1 MGLHICKNCGAELSP
16 KGIEL
21 GICGKC
27 GSKSI
32 VESNISSDEKSETT
46 NSKCPKC
53 DFSLTSE
60 DINKGKC
67 SNCFLILLEWAKNTV
82 ETPTTKPEA
91 LKKLKEAKEHLELEL
106 ITQDDYD
113 KLKNELS
120 PIIMSSSDEE
130 SETNQPESTP
140 TNQKT
145 SQQSQ
150 QKPSESKKRSKW
162 VYIGIVVFILWL
174 IGVMMP
180 PTSSSSGSSSSYST
194 SSYKYYCDE
203 CGDGIS
209 GQPYQCIL
217 YMCTQA
223 KEGQVASGLETFCSC
238 SCGVE
243 HRRKEGF
250 KYECY

>member
-1 MGLHICKNCGAELSP
+1 MDGLWKYRFGCRNCGKVLY
-16 KGIEL
+16 IET
-21 GICGKC
+21 I
-27 GSKSI
+27 
-32 VESNISSDEKSETT
+32 SDEQT
-46 NSKCPKC
+46 NY
-53 DFSLTSE
+53 
-60 DINKGKC
+60 NC
-67 SNCFLILLEWAKNTV
+67 SNCNSLNVVQKDQRWKDGKWYEMEINEINKFDEIV

-130 SETNQPESTP
+130 SEINQLESTP

-162 VYIGIVVFILWL
+162 VYIGIVVFILLL

-180 PTSSSSGSSSSYST
+180 PTSSSSGSSSSYS
-194 SSYKYYCDE
+194 SSSHTCQWCGNSYRGRGFTTMMYVVNQVDRDDSPLNSYC
-203 CGDGIS
+203 S
-209 GQPYQCIL
+209 R
-217 YMCTQA
+217 
-223 KEGQVASGLETFCSC
+223 SC
-238 SCGVE
+238 AIKQIRSKGREPLKVN
-243 HRRKEGF
+243 
-250 KYECY
+250 